1 VGTGG
6 FSNLESHK
14 KSKDCVKPQVLMLD
28 EIVTERRARYDDRTN
43 MVVGVCRE
51 HANKVPLQLDMEDN
65 LKMLVDGLK
74 ERDGH
79 PPKAHL
85 AAEAR

>member
-14 KSKDCVKPQVLMLD
+14 KSKDCVEPQVLMLD
-28 EIVTERRARYDDRTN
+28 EIATERCACYDNRTH
-43 MVVGVCRE
+43 MVVGVCWE
-51 HANKVPLQLDMEDN
+51 HANKVPLRLDTEDN

-74 ERDGH
+74 EHDGC

-85 AAEAR
+85 VAEVH